1 MKMVLGMTP
10 RNTGRCLAAA
20 PALPSNAEPPQP
32 TRSVSHGGRSSR
44 VAHTSG
50 VAPAEVVAS

>member
-1 MKMVLGMTP
+1 MKTVLGMTP

-32 TRSVSHGGRSSR
+32 T
-44 VAHTSG
+44 TMCLTCW
-50 VAPAEVVAS
+50 AEQQGSARMWRKPG